1 MGSFGHLYV
10 VRPIVGTGDSTR
22 LPGVRSQTVANSAF
36 DSPDFRSFHWSG
48 KFDLPMKGVGLISVL
63 KLLSLNDPHPDDG
76 GMVPRGQWTSPQGSL
91 PT

>member
-1 MGSFGHLYV
+1 ME
-10 VRPIVGTGDSTR
+10 
-22 LPGVRSQTVANSAF
+22 
-36 DSPDFRSFHWSG
+36 
-48 KFDLPMKGVGLISVL
+48 GVGLISVL